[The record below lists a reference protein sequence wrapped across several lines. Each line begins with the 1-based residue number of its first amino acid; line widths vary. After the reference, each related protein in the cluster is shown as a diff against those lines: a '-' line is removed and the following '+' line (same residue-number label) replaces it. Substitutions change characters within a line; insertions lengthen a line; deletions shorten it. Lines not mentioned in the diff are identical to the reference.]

1 MDRIAVIRRESD
13 RLAEVLAG
21 VDPAAAVPT
30 CPGWDASDLL
40 WHFTGVHLFWAG
52 VLGSG
57 ARTEEEVGVVD
68 ASTPDRPADLAGLL
82 GLRERATLEL
92 LAQLESL
99 GDDEPRWTWWDEEQT
114 VGFTRRMQTYEATMH
129 RVDAERTAGA
139 ELSPIPPDVAA
150 GAVDHCVDV
159 MWAGVPEWAHDRA
172 LAHVEIVASETGDRW
187 LVEVGRWSGTGPESG
202 RTFDEPRARRL
213 SGEIEPGMPR
223 ATVTGTVQDLALW
236 AWGRGDAVTV
246 QGPEAAV
253 RAVTDLAERGIN

>member
-21 VDPAAAVPT
+21 VDPSAAVPT

-40 WHFTGVHLFWAG
+40 WHLTGVHLFWAG

-57 ARTEEEVGVVD
+57 ARTEEDVEVVD
-68 ASTPDRPADLAGLL
+68 ASTPERPQSLAGLL

-92 LAQLESL
+92 LAHLESL
-99 GDDEPRWTWWDEEQT
+99 GDEEPRWTWWDEEQT

-129 RVDAERTAGA
+129 RVDAERTAG
-139 ELSPIPPDVAA
+139 LDVSPIAADVAA

-159 MWAGVPEWAHDRA
+159 MWAGVPEWADDRS
-172 LAHVEIVASETGDRW
+172 LADVEIVASDTGDRW
-187 LVEVGRWSGTGPESG
+187 RVEVGRWSGTGPESG
-202 RTFDEPRARRL
+202 RAFDEPRARRRTDD
-213 SGEIEPGMPR
+213 SGTALPR

-236 AWGRGDAVTV
+236 AWGRDGEVSV
-246 QGPEAAV
+246 EGEEAAV
-253 RAVTDLAERGIN
+253 TAVTELAERGID